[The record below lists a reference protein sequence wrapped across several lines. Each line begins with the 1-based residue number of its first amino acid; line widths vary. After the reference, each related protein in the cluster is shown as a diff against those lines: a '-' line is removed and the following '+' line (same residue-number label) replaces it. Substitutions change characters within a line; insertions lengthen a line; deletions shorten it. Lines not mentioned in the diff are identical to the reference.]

1 VGLDLHLVKPAE
13 PAVMVGVLKW
23 FAQVLGADGPD
34 LCRSRVTS
42 DDRCTG
48 GGILVRSASSK

>member
-1 VGLDLHLVKPAE
+1 MEYQVL
-13 PAVMVGVLKW
+13 AVNLNKTAFNYAKW